1 MSIKT
6 KFPTKPQLIPGY
18 PSYTA
23 NPVTGLIQNIETG
36 TFLQSFGKY
45 YNKVNIVDSKGKRKT
60 ALVARLLALTHIP
73 NPKHYPNV
81 LHLNGQTK
89 DDRLGNLRW
98 GSARDVVVK
107 TIRLKNKYTPAENA

>member
-73 NPKHYPNV
+73 NPNNYPNV
-81 LHLNGQTK
+81 LHVNGQTK
-89 DDRLGNLRW
+89 DDSLSNLKF
-98 GSARDVVVK
+98 GTARDVVIK
-107 TIRLKNKYTPAENA
+107 TIRLKNNYHG